1 MIDVVSTFRRQGRAR
16 IAREGS
22 NLGCGLPDG
31 FRRDFDRF
39 LTKSRPDCSS
49 APPLRLAGAAFTCVP
64 TRLMAIA
71 PFWSTPVA
79 LVVKLTEAALAVP
92 PEATTAVTGEE
103 SAFSTAA
110 DSPVTDGKF
119 TIIL

>member
-1 MIDVVSTFRRQGRAR
+1 
-16 IAREGS
+16 
-22 NLGCGLPDG
+22 
-31 FRRDFDRF
+31 
-39 LTKSRPDCSS
+39 
-49 APPLRLAGAAFTCVP
+49 
-64 TRLMAIA
+64 MAIA